1 MKEFIILHL
10 LFIILISYSNCS
22 EEEVSF
28 KVSKISVDIFACST
42 TLGTYSFKIEGEF
55 TGQIS
60 IFDPIFIDLISPSGS
75 QAECI
80 PMEKTSNSYLNCK
93 IDICLNSLNDATILL
108 PLKTPNSDKYK
119 ILNWEEV
126 IGNKEGES
134 NLVGKNVEC
143 LPFSSYTFI
152 PSSLKSNG
160 CSGNKNT
167 FSIIG
172 QWEDESKIP
181 PYSENIKL
189 KLDNEKKDIAYC
201 KIEKE
206 SPKEIRCEF
215 NGEGNIKFGDLYS
228 KGESTVYK
236 LLKIESSIHVDKC
249 SSSNSKYVFMNIII
263 LSLTILLLF

>member
-22 EEEVSF
+22 EEELSF

-126 IGNKEGES
+126 IGAKEGES
-134 NLVGKNVEC
+134 NLVVKNVFC
-143 LPFSSYTFI
+143 LPEPSNTFT
-152 PSSLKSNG
+152 PSSIKSNG
-160 CSGNKNT
+160 CSGTKNT
-167 FSIIG
+167 FRITG
-172 QWEDESKIP
+172 QWSDESKLP
-181 PYSENIKL
+181 PFNEDIKI
-189 KLDNEKKDIAYC
+189 KLDNEKKDIATC
-201 KIEKE
+201 KFEKNT
-206 SPKEIRCEF
+206 PKEIKCEF
-215 NGEGNIKFGDLYS
+215 NGEGDIKFGDLYV
-228 KGESTVYK
+228 KGTLTVYK
-236 LLKIESSIHVDKC
+236 LLKIESPIHVDKC
-249 SSSNSKYVFMNIII
+249 STSKYIFMNIII
-263 LSLTILLLF
+263 LSISLLLLF